1 MAPLVWLITGCTS
14 GIGLALVNGILARGD
29 KVIATGR
36 NITTRLAHLKD
47 APSSDSLALL
57 DLDVTDPLSTVQ
69 STVTQAVSIFGCIDV
84 LVNNA
89 GKSKLS
95 SIEEASEDAVR
106 SIFDVNLFGAIKTT
120 QAVLPHMRAA
130 KKGTVVFIGAGL
142 GWVSMPFLTHYSLT
156 KASLTMFA
164 EGLQKEIGPL
174 GLRSVIFEPG
184 GFAET
189 RLAESREG
197 DPFGA
202 PPQIEDYLPLFGKVF
217 GGKSLA
223 DSIPGDI
230 AKLPDA
236 IIDVVKGEGLAK
248 GRPFPL
254 RVLLGSDTLDA
265 VRQKINEQTQLI
277 DTWED
282 VTLSVVKEG
291 RRETGPWLLKNCS
304 ILKN

>member
-29 KVIATGR
+29 QVIATGR
-36 NITTRLAHLKD
+36 GITTRLAHLKD
-47 APSSDSLALL
+47 ASNPDSLSLL
-57 DLDVTDPLSTVQ
+57 DLDVTAPLSSIQ
-69 STVTQAVSIFGCIDV
+69 STITQAVSIFGRIDV

-89 GKSKLS
+89 GKSKMS
-95 SIEEASEDAVR
+95 SIEEANEDFVK
-106 SIFDVNLFGAIKTT
+106 SIFDVNLFGAIKAT

-130 KKGTVVFIGAGL
+130 HTGTVAFIGAGL
-142 GWVSMPFLTHYSLT
+142 GWVSLPFLTHYSLT

-184 GFAET
+184 GFES
-189 RLAESREG
+189 RLAEGREG

-202 PPQIEDYLPLFGKVF
+202 PPQIEDYVPLFGKIF
-217 GGKSLA
+217 GGNALA
-223 DSIPGDI
+223 HGVPGDI
-230 AKLPDA
+230 TKLPNA
-236 IIDVVKGEGLAK
+236 VIDVVKGEGLAK

-265 VRQKINEQTQLI
+265 VRQKLDEQSQLI
-277 DTWED
+277 HTWED

-291 RRETGPWLLKNCS
+291 RRETGPWLLDNCS